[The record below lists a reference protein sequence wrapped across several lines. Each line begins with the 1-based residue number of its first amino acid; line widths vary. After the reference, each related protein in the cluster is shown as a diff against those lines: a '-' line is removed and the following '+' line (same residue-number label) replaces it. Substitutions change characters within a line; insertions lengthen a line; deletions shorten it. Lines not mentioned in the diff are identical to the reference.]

1 MSRERDLKEPY
12 MDAWTFR
19 RQVVTPN
26 LEEMLA
32 DFGNIRLATNCILSI
47 DALAAHI
54 FYLEGANFPD
64 RDDSAYRERLSEKN
78 NDFRILRD
86 VAKGIKH
93 CKLERGRPLI
103 TGSAS
108 VGSRGIGPVGSGY
121 WDDDAVWNDEARWN
135 DGPEELLQVVVDLSD
150 GTVRTIEAIAS
161 SAIELLDQEL
171 AHVSKA
177 IGGQSC

>member
-1 MSRERDLKEPY
+1 

-19 RQVVTPN
+19 KQIVAPN
-26 LEEMLA
+26 LEEMIK

-54 FYLEGANFPD
+54 FYLEGASFTD
-64 RDDSAYRERLSEKN
+64 RDDTAYRERLAKKN

-93 CKLERGRPLI
+93 CKLERGQPLI

-108 VGSRGIGPVGSGY
+108 VGSRGIGSVGSGI
-121 WDDDAVWNDEARWN
+121 WEDDEVWNDEAHWN
-135 DGPEELLQVVVDLSD
+135 DGPEELLQVVVDLFD
-150 GTVRTIEAIAS
+150 GNVRTLEAIAI
-161 SAIELLDQEL
+161 SAVDLLDQEL
-171 AHVSKA
+171 AIISTS
-177 IGGQSC
+177 IEGR

>member
-1 MSRERDLKEPY
+1 MDERDLEGLS

-19 RQVVTPN
+19 RHVVTPN
-26 LEEMLA
+26 LEEMIA

-54 FYLEGANFPD
+54 FYVEGANFPD
-64 RDDSAYRERLSEKN
+64 RDDTAYRERLAKKN
-78 NDFRILRD
+78 NDFKILRD

-93 CKLERGRPLI
+93 CKLERGQPLI

-108 VGSRGIGPVGSGY
+108 LGSRGIGPVASGH

-135 DGPEELLQVVVDLSD
+135 DGPGELLQVVVDLSD
-150 GTVRTIEAIAS
+150 GKVRTLEAIAI
-161 SAIELLDQEL
+161 SAVDLLDLEL
-171 AHVSKA
+171 ASVSA
-177 IGGQSC
+177 TLEGR

>member
-1 MSRERDLKEPY
+1 

-19 RQVVTPN
+19 NQVVAPN
-26 LEEMLA
+26 LEEMIK

-54 FYLEGANFPD
+54 FYLEGAGFED
-64 RDDSAYRERLSEKN
+64 RDDSYYRERLAEMS

-121 WDDDAVWNDEARWN
+121 WDDTAVWNNEARWN
-135 DGPEELLQVVVDLSD
+135 NGPEELLQVVVDLSD
-150 GTVRTIEAIAS
+150 GSVRTVEAIAIS
-161 SAIELLDQEL
+161 SVDLLDQEL
-171 AHVSKA
+171 ANISA
-177 IGGQSC
+177 NIEGR